1 MVGYDRDRR
10 FQEID
15 KNDTARRARRGDE
28 ENIPRLPL
36 PLSPLL
42 PSYNTSVFLLGPPF
56 SAPS

>member
-15 KNDTARRARRGDE
+15 KNGTERGGDE